1 MSQAGIISTSSGPVP
16 PSVPTSFTTDLND
29 TTILPGDIPPAL
41 GTSTPL
47 LNVERLSGDDGIKTV
62 ATPNAAANNV
72 TIRFIRGRTTTAGAV
87 TSNLITQATLS
98 NTTMTI
104 QIIIAGYGSNNDG
117 IGYYG
122 TAVVKNVAGTATLIN
137 TVDLIKNSDASLAA
151 SNATVTVSGGNL
163 LVNVL
168 GVAGVNI
175 DWGACLP
182 GITVSEQ

>member
-1 MSQAGIISTSSGPVP
+1 MSQAGIISISSGVLP
-16 PSVPTSFTTDLND
+16 PQVPTSFTTDLND
-29 TTILPGDIPPAL
+29 TILLPGDINPPL

-62 ATPNAAANNV
+62 ATPNAQVNNV

-104 QIIIAGYGSNNDG
+104 QIIISGFGNNNDG
-117 IGYYG
+117 IGFYG
-122 TAVVKNVAGTATLIN
+122 TAVVKNIAGVASLVG
-137 TVDLIKNSDASLAA
+137 TVDLIKNFDASLAA
-151 SNATVTVSGGNL
+151 ATATVTVSGGNL

>member
-1 MSQAGIISTSSGPVP
+1 MSQAGIINTSSGPVP

-29 TTILPGDIPPAL
+29 TTLLPDDINPPL

-62 ATPNAAANNV
+62 AAPNAAANLV
-72 TIRFIRGRTTTAGAV
+72 IIRFIRGRTTTAGAA

-104 QIIIAGYGSNNDG
+104 QIIISGFGDNNDG
-117 IGYYG
+117 IGFYG
-122 TAVVKNVAGTATLIN
+122 TAVVKNVVGVASLVG
-137 TVDLIKNSDASLAA
+137 TVDLIKNFDASLATA
-151 SNATVTVSGGNL
+151 TATVTTAAGNL
-163 LVNVL
+163 LVNVV